1 MDTMKELF
9 GDVIY
14 SYTRKQAIDDGV
26 LVDVTEMARE
36 AGIRFPVALTA
47 SVWHEYVVPGEELK
61 SFGQSTEGR
70 LWDVLWMF
78 RCSAVKNVSAIMFYE
93 LFFSM
98 MAENRKPEQRLVKL
112 KAVCGPGDHGEPVIT
127 IMKPGED

>member
-9 GDVIY
+9 GDVIHV
-14 SYTRKQAIDDGV
+14 YTRTQAIEDGV
-26 LVDVTEMARE
+26 LIDVTQTARE

-47 SVWHEYVVPGEELK
+47 AVWQEYVVPDEALK
-61 SFGQSTEGR
+61 NHGQSTEGR

-78 RCSAVKNVSAIMFYE
+78 RFSAGLSSEAVICYQV
-93 LFFSM
+93 FFTM
-98 MAENRKPEQRLVKL
+98 LVNQTPEQRLVTL

-127 IMKPGED
+127 IMKSDED